1 MNKKIYKNGITMLVL
16 IVIIMVSLILTST
29 VIVSYSS
36 FKTNAKKRAFASE
49 LITISKQIK
58 QYKLM
63 NSSYPIVLGEEGEIN
78 RQNIPQE
85 LLNQLN
91 DDYKLY
97 KIQIEKLD
105 INNLARGKGGID
117 SLDFYAYCQEN
128 NTVYYVQGEKIGGS
142 TYYYYNQELYDF
154 MKGKKE

>member
-1 MNKKIYKNGITMLVL
+1 MNKKAYKNGITMLVL
-16 IVIIMVSLILTST
+16 IVIIMVALILTST

-36 FKTNAKKRAFASE
+36 FKTNAKKRAFANE
-49 LITISKQIK
+49 LITISKQIE

-63 NSSYPIVLGEEGEIN
+63 NSSYPIVLGEEGEVNKQDIS
-78 RQNIPQE
+78 QE
-85 LLNQLN
+85 LLNEIN

-105 INNLARGKGGID
+105 IENLARGKGDKD

-128 NTVYYVQGEKIGGS
+128 NTVYYIQGEKIGGI
-142 TYYYYNQELYDF
+142 TYYYYNQQLYDL